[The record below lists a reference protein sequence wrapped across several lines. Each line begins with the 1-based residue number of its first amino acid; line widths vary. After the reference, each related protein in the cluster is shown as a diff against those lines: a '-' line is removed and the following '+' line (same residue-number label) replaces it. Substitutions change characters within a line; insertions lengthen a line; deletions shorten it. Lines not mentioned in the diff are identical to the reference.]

1 MNKILILSIVS
12 VIALSCGSKEE
23 KTKQS
28 KAPNVVFLFADD
40 MTYTAIEALGN
51 SEIKTPNLNR
61 LVENGATFTHTY
73 NMGGWNGAV
82 CAASRAMMISGR
94 HIWRANEFR
103 QNWVEKDTTAY
114 QKSWGKLME
123 NAGYDTYMTG
133 KWHVNAP
140 AEEIFQTV
148 RHVRPGMPGD
158 AWDGETGRQIREVV
172 GKEKVD
178 GRLVTMDDILPVGY
192 NRPKNEN
199 DDSWS
204 ASDPTFGGFWEG
216 GKHWSEVLK
225 DDALDYIEMAKAKD
239 NPFFMYLAFNAPHDP
254 RQAPQEYLDMYPLEN
269 ISVPKSFLP
278 EYPDKELIGN
288 GRGLRDEAL
297 GPYPRTEY
305 AVKVHM
311 KEYYAI
317 ITHLDAQIGKI
328 LDALEKSGVMDNTY
342 VIFSADHGLSVGRH
356 GLLGKQSM
364 YEHSMRPPLMLLGP
378 GIPKGHQVSNDVY
391 LQDIMATTLDIAGIE
406 KPEYVEFK
414 SFLPQ
419 AKGSTEKGNYEQIY
433 GAYTQTQRMIKKGGY
448 KLIVYPR
455 AEKILLFDL
464 EEDPEEINN
473 LAEEEGQK
481 ERVQNM
487 FAELLAL
494 QKQMEDPLTL
504 DKGLIQ

>member
-1 MNKILILSIVS
+1 
-12 VIALSCGSKEE
+12 
-23 KTKQS
+23 
-28 KAPNVVFLFADD
+28 
-40 MTYTAIEALGN
+40 
-51 SEIKTPNLNR
+51 
-61 LVENGATFTHTY
+61 
-73 NMGGWNGAV
+73 
-82 CAASRAMMISGR
+82 MMISGR

-103 QNWVEKDTTAY
+103 QNWVKKDSAAY

-123 NAGYDTYMTG
+123 GAGYDTYMTG

-140 AEEIFQTV
+140 AEAIFQTV

-158 AWDGETGRQIREVV
+158 AWDGETNRQIREVV
-172 GKEKVD
+172 GKEKIN
-178 GRLVTMDDILPVGY
+178 GRLVTMDDVLPVGY
-192 NRPKNEN
+192 NRPKDEN

-204 ASDPTFGGFWEG
+204 ASDTAFGGFWEG

-225 DDALDYIEMAKAKD
+225 DDALDFIEMAKSKD

-305 AVKVHM
+305 AVKVHT

-328 LDALEKSGVMDNTY
+328 LDALEESGKMDNTY
-342 VIFSADHGLSVGRH
+342 VFFSADHGLSVGRH

-364 YEHSMRPPLMLLGP
+364 YDHSVRPPLMVMGP
-378 GIPKGHQVSNDVY
+378 DIPKGQKINNDIY
-391 LQDIMATTLDIAGIE
+391 LQDIMATSLELAGVE
-406 KPEYVEFK
+406 KPDYVEFK
-414 SFLPQ
+414 SFLSQ
-419 AKGSTEKGNYEQIY
+419 AKGTSAEGNYEEIY
-433 GAYTQTQRMIKKGGY
+433 GAYTQTQRMIRKDGY
-448 KLIVYPR
+448 KLIVYPK
-455 AEKILLFDL
+455 AERVLLFDM
-464 EEDPEEINN
+464 EKDPEEITN

-481 ERVQNM
+481 ERVKEM
-487 FAELLAL
+487 FSELQAL
-494 QKQMEDPLTL
+494 QIEKEDPLEL
-504 DKGLIQ
+504 EESLIDG